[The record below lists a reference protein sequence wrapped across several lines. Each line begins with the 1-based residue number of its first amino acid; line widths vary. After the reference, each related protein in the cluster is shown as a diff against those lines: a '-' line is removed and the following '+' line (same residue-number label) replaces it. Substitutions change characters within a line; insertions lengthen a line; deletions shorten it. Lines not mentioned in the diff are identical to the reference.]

1 MAHDD
6 RDHRKARA
14 PERLVDEHRR
24 AVAQEFTQHVHA
36 GAEDGVLHERHRA
49 AAERVGERD
58 DELHHAGQKRRY
70 RRTRD
75 AEHGQTELAEDQ
87 HIVAERVA
95 EHRDRED
102 DHAEARIFDAALHA
116 DVDGGKRVENVG
128 EADDAQVRLGQLH
141 ECQIVGDEVEH
152 LRGKRAQNGG
162 KQHAHAARDHKA
174 DAHDAVD
181 ALAVAAAPVLADEH
195 A

>member
-6 RDHRKARA
+6 RDHRKACA
-14 PERLVDEHRR
+14 PERLIDEHRR

-36 GAEDGVLHERHRA
+36 GAEDGVLYERHRA

-75 AEHGQTELAEDQ
+75 AERGQTELAEDQ

-116 DVDGGKRVENVG
+116 NVDGGKRVENVG
-128 EADDAQVRLGQLH
+128 KADDAQVRLGQLH

-152 LRGKRAQNGG
+152 LRGKRAQTGG
-162 KQHAHAARDHKA
+162 KQPAHAARDRRG
-174 DAHDAVD
+174 
-181 ALAVAAAPVLADEH
+181 PSIG
-195 A
+195 